1 MVNLATLRS
10 QWKASVICQGRT
22 FSMGKLIASFL
33 VLSHRMLK
41 SLTLKNLSLK
51 RLYSK
56 MRLEQPSSLINLIPT

>member
-10 QWKASVICQGRT
+10 QWKASVICQGRM
-22 FSMGKLIASFL
+22 FSVGKLIANFL

-51 RLYSK
+51 ILG
-56 MRLEQPSSLINLIPT
+56 